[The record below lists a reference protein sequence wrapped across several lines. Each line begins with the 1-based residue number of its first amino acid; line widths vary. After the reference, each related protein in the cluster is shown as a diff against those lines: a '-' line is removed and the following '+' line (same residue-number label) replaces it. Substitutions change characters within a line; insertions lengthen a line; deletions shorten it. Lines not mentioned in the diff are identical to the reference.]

1 MSDAVI
7 KRMQPDYGEEERN
20 AILRVFDSG
29 MYVKGP
35 ESKALEQEICDFTG
49 FSLSMVNRLIADPS
63 KTPRDKSRNIRVFRI
78 QEPVEAAEKIEPQA
92 AQMVESTD

>member
-1 MSDAVI
+1 MPRPTGSQNINNYHYEVHQLKPDGEFIMS
-7 KRMQPDYGEEERN
+7 KYFRSQ
-20 AILRVFDSG
+20 
-29 MYVKGP
+29 K
-35 ESKALEQEICDFTG
+35 EICDFTG